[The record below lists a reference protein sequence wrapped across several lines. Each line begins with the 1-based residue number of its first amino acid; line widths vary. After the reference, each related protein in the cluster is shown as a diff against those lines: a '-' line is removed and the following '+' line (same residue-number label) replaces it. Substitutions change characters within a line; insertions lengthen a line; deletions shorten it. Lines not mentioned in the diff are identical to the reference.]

1 MASGATIQRRRRE
14 ATERRDDLCVW
25 AGWLRLDGR
34 AVPGWQAA
42 AHVAAEAAVETE
54 GREDG
59 AGGGPAEGRRRGS
72 RVHVT
77 PVGPVRLRLEVPVPS
92 ARHSEPWLL
101 LLDLRGMKCAFSRP
115 RLHSGRQL

>member
-1 MASGATIQRRRRE
+1 MASGTTIQRRRRE

-25 AGWLRLDGR
+25 AGWLMLDGR

-77 PVGPVRLRLEVPVPS
+77 GYTSMFHSRNRRPEERPKKSGPLFR
-92 ARHSEPWLL
+92 
-101 LLDLRGMKCAFSRP
+101 RP
-115 RLHSGRQL
+115 EERA